1 MADREGS
8 AALEHILRKR
18 DCLSSA
24 VPELGLKELI
34 VLACWY
40 MWWERRKIPRDE
52 NVQNPART
60 SQSILAL
67 FLNYSRASKKNLG
80 IKHYGW
86 IKPAE
91 DYVKLNIDA
100 AFSVENFLG
109 AVGAIIQNDQGI
121 FLAGCCGTLPHV
133 ADAAREKAMALRLGL
148 TLAGEVGCNWIEIN
162 NDCMEVVN
170 MM

>member
-1 MADREGS
+1 
-8 AALEHILRKR
+8 
-18 DCLSSA
+18 
-24 VPELGLKELI
+24 
-34 VLACWY
+34 
-40 MWWERRKIPRDE
+40 
-52 NVQNPART
+52 
-60 SQSILAL
+60 LAL

-133 ADAAREKAMALRLGL
+133 ADAAREEAMALRLGL
-148 TLAGEVGCNWIEIN
+148 TLAGRLVVTGLRSATTAWRLSTRCKMEEIRLAAPRQSMN
-162 NDCMEVVN
+162 TAPS
-170 MM
+170 